1 MGDGD
6 VKVSVSKSY
15 ISDRPKRL
23 AQAKVQRLSRKTKNR
38 KTKKRYARNLSR
50 GNIRPKMRRQ
60 TGLVRVTIRK
70 AEKKKEIGDLPDIG
84 SLRIENL
91 RNRHGK
97 IYTEE
102 ELLDLTSRG
111 RNLSEGQNASWDKH
125 MERSVAGMN
134 NVGMGRY
141 VWSPSGYALNPS
153 TEVRQKDG
161 GASIKPNKLDIPR
174 GDEMDI
180 GLDFNNLLNL
190 YGYYDKPKKWRYGSN
205 NVEGIVRDDLKEE
218 PINFGPLTEGG
229 WAQIGRSMVE
239 GKGSKTAERLSDNQ
253 KKIMA
258 NLQQVMPPIS
268 LDSHDAE
275 YVNNAKD
282 IQERL
287 HRINSAHISTGLN
300 NRWITGLE
308 PSSQASVLSEGIP
321 WLNESEYLAPEA
333 YSVFTGEP
341 MDLSFRLLKRQ
352 RQTEL
357 GEYGI
362 ESPTSRGPVTEYH
375 GTMNLPSVLEQGITG
390 GSPRTRSNRYVPKNL
405 RNEESINYTTNDAE
419 KAREFAEKRA
429 ISLGLNP
436 ADVGV
441 VGVRGRDLSD
451 STEMDEPD
459 GGILEN
465 TKSNVR
471 AGNIPREYLVQASE
485 PMEIAYQLLKDDDKP
500 MPVDNPMLTERR
512 RHIRNRL
519 EDNQNA
525 VSDSFQG
532 TISPKQATLSARD
545 KRKRMFVGA
554 TGREYETEEHRAAV
568 EPSTETQEVTHYD
581 WGYRNPQTK
590 TEWAPPKPPVNPNVD
605 EPYDEMYNQYYNVVT
620 GEPMD
625 IASQLLKERR
635 SAKALANKKKYDTKY
650 ESSPERIKYRV
661 ELNRERRRR
670 GIYGSGNGK
679 DVSHTKGGKLT
690 LENQSTNRARH
701 FKNRG
706 TLRNVKVKK

>member
-84 SLRIENL
+84 SLRFENS
-91 RNRHGK
+91 RNRDGRG
-97 IYTEE
+97 YTMS
-102 ELLDLTSRG
+102 ELVDLTTRG
-111 RNLSEGQNASWDKH
+111 RDLERGQNILWDKAN
-125 MERSVAGMN
+125 RKQIAQFDNQGK
-134 NVGMGRY
+134 GRY
-141 VWSPSGYALNPS
+141 VYSPSGFALNP
-153 TEVRQKDG
+153 TTL
-161 GASIKPNKLDIPR
+161 ASKKNKGKIMANTLDIPR
-174 GDEMDI
+174 NRMTSPMQ
-180 GLDFNNLLNL
+180 GLDWENPLSLF
-190 YGYYDKPKKWRYGSN
+190 GYHDIPGQWRFGRN
-205 NVEGIVRDDLKEE
+205 NVEGVVRGDLEEE
-218 PINFGPLTEGG
+218 PINFGTASEGE
-229 WAQIGRSMVE
+229 WAGIGRALME
-239 GKGSKTAERLSDNQ
+239 GKNSSTSKNLSDKQ
-253 KKIMA
+253 KTLMGGLEEVI
-258 NLQQVMPPIS
+258 PPLS
-268 LDSHDAE
+268 LEPYYAE
-275 YVNNAKD
+275 YINEAED
-282 IQERL
+282 TADRIR
-287 HRINSAHISTGLN
+287 RINEAHTATGYDRNFVTDLN
-300 NRWITGLE
+300 PL
-308 PSSQASVLSEGIP
+308 SQSEVLSEGIP
-321 WLNESEYLAPEA
+321 WRGTSEYVAPPVNNKKMGN
-333 YSVFTGEP
+333 SIFNGLP

-357 GEYGI
+357 GEYGVDAP
-362 ESPTSRGPVTEYH
+362 SSYGPVTEYH
-375 GTMNLPSVLEQGITG
+375 GTMDLPNVLNQGIRG
-390 GSPRTRSNRYVPKNL
+390 GSPKTRSNRYVPKNL

-419 KAREFAEKRA
+419 KARKFAEERA

-485 PMEIAYQLLKDDDKP
+485 PM
-500 MPVDNPMLTERR
+500 
-512 RHIRNRL
+512 
-519 EDNQNA
+519 
-525 VSDSFQG
+525 
-532 TISPKQATLSARD
+532 
-545 KRKRMFVGA
+545 
-554 TGREYETEEHRAAV
+554 
-568 EPSTETQEVTHYD
+568 
-581 WGYRNPQTK
+581 
-590 TEWAPPKPPVNPNVD
+590 
-605 EPYDEMYNQYYNVVT
+605 
-620 GEPMD
+620 D

-650 ESSPERIKYRV
+650 ESSPERVKYRV

-706 TLRNVKVKK
+706 TLRDVKVKK

>member
-84 SLRIENL
+84 SLRFENS
-91 RNRHGK
+91 RNRDGRG
-97 IYTEE
+97 YTMS
-102 ELLDLTSRG
+102 ELVDLTTRG
-111 RNLSEGQNASWDKH
+111 RDLERGQNILWDKANRKH
-125 MERSVAGMN
+125 IAEFDNQGK
-134 NVGMGRY
+134 GRY
-141 VWSPSGYALNPS
+141 VWSGSGFALNPTTVPS
-153 TEVRQKDG
+153 KKNKG
-161 GASIKPNKLDIPR
+161 KIMPNTLDIPR
-174 GDEMDI
+174 NMMTPPAH
-180 GLDFNNLLNL
+180 GLDWENPLTLF
-190 YGYYDKPKKWRYGSN
+190 GYQDIPEQWRYGRN
-205 NVEGIVRDDLKEE
+205 NVEGLLRDDLEYE
-218 PINFGPLTEGG
+218 PINLGTAVEGQ
-229 WAQIGRSMVE
+229 WAGIGRALME
-239 GKGSKTAERLSDNQ
+239 GKNSSTSKNLSDKQ
-253 KKIMA
+253 KTLMGGLDEII
-258 NLQQVMPPIS
+258 PPIS
-268 LDSHDAE
+268 LEPYYAD
-275 YVNNAKD
+275 YVNEAKD
-282 IQERL
+282 TADRIR
-287 HRINSAHISTGLN
+287 RINEAHTATGYDRDFVTDLN
-300 NRWITGLE
+300 PL
-308 PSSQASVLSEGIP
+308 SQSEVLSEGIP
-321 WLNESEYLAPEA
+321 WRGISEYVAPPESKG
-333 YSVFTGEP
+333 YSFYTGLP
-341 MDLSFRLLKRQ
+341 MDLSFRLLKRL

-357 GEYGI
+357 GEYGLDAP
-362 ESPTSRGPVTEYH
+362 SSYGPVTEYH
-375 GTMNLPSVLEQGITG
+375 GTMDLPNVLNQGIRG
-390 GSPRTRSNRYVPKNL
+390 GSPKTRSNRYVPKNL

-419 KAREFAEKRA
+419 KARKFAEERA

-485 PMEIAYQLLKDDDKP
+485 PMD
-500 MPVDNPMLTERR
+500 M
-512 RHIRNRL
+512 
-519 EDNQNA
+519 
-525 VSDSFQG
+525 
-532 TISPKQATLSARD
+532 
-545 KRKRMFVGA
+545 
-554 TGREYETEEHRAAV
+554 V
-568 EPSTETQEVTHYD
+568 E
-581 WGYRNPQTK
+581 
-590 TEWAPPKPPVNPNVD
+590 
-605 EPYDEMYNQYYNVVT
+605 
-620 GEPMD
+620 
-625 IASQLLKERR
+625 QLLKERR

-650 ESSPERIKYRV
+650 ESSPERVKYRV

-706 TLRNVKVKK
+706 TLRDVKVKK

>member
-70 AEKKKEIGDLPDIG
+70 AEKKKEIGDSPDIG
-84 SLRIENL
+84 SLRFENL
-91 RNRHGK
+91 RNRHGR

-111 RNLSEGQNASWDKH
+111 RNLSEGQNSRWDEH
-125 MERSVAGMN
+125 MKTSIAGMN
-134 NVGMGRY
+134 NEGMGRY
-141 VWSPSGYALNPS
+141 VYGPSGYALNPN
-153 TEVRQKDG
+153 TEVREKDG
-161 GASIKPNKLDIPR
+161 RASIKPNKLDIPR

-180 GLDFNNLLNL
+180 GLDFKNPFNL
-190 YGYYDKPKKWRYGSN
+190 YGYYDKPEKWRYGSN
-205 NVEGIVRDDLKEE
+205 NVEGIVRDDLKEP
-218 PINFGPLTEGG
+218 PINFGTLTEGEL
-229 WAQIGRSMVE
+229 AQIGRSMME
-239 GKGSKTAERLSDNQ
+239 GKGSRTGKNLSDKQ
-253 KKIMA
+253 KEIMG
-258 NLQQVMPPIS
+258 NLQEVMPPIS
-268 LDSHDAE
+268 LDSHDATH
-275 YVNNAKD
+275 VNNAKN
-282 IQERL
+282 IQDRL
-287 HRINSAHISTGLN
+287 QRINSAHMATGLN
-300 NRWITGLE
+300 NRWITGMD
-308 PSSQASVLSEGIP
+308 PRSQAATLSEGIP
-321 WLNESEYLAPEA
+321 WVDESEYLAPDNP
-333 YSVFTGEP
+333 SVFTGEP
-341 MDLSFRLLKRQ
+341 MDLSFRLLK

-375 GTMNLPSVLEQGITG
+375 GTMNLPSVLDEGITG

-419 KAREFAEKRA
+419 KARKFAEERA

-459 GGILEN
+459 GGVFQN

-485 PMEIAYQLLKDDDKP
+485 PMDI
-500 MPVDNPMLTERR
+500 
-512 RHIRNRL
+512 
-519 EDNQNA
+519 
-525 VSDSFQG
+525 
-532 TISPKQATLSARD
+532 
-545 KRKRMFVGA
+545 VG
-554 TGREYETEEHRAAV
+554 
-568 EPSTETQEVTHYD
+568 
-581 WGYRNPQTK
+581 
-590 TEWAPPKPPVNPNVD
+590 
-605 EPYDEMYNQYYNVVT
+605 
-620 GEPMD
+620 
-625 IASQLLKERR
+625 QLLKERR

-650 ESSPERIKYRV
+650 ESSPERVKYRV

-706 TLRNVKVKK
+706 TLRDVKVKK